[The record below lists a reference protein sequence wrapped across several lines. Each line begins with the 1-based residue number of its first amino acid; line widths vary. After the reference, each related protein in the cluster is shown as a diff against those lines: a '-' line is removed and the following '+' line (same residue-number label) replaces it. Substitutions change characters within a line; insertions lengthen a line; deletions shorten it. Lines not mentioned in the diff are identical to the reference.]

1 MMKLMKRKRLWLFV
15 ILFLLLFLLGT
26 VVYINDDYE
35 ASEEALALLSR
46 DIPGVTIRE
55 EPDRIVFHPENVSSG
70 LIFYPGGKVDHRA
83 YAPLMTQLAD
93 RGFFCVLLKMPLKLA
108 FFAPDAAEKV
118 IADYPEINSWIIA
131 GQSFGGAMAAS
142 YAAKHP
148 AQLHGLVL
156 LASYSIVDLRKS
168 GLRVLSVY
176 GSEDQVLNRE
186 NYQKNRSNLPS
197 DTVEF
202 IIPGGNH
209 AGFGSYGSQK
219 GDGNALIA
227 SAEQVRITA
236 EKIAENYQKPGEE
249 SLKKDSRGR
258 IQSNHFMIY

>member
-1 MMKLMKRKRLWLFV
+1 MLKKTKHKYFWLFPV
-15 ILFLLLFLLGT
+15 LLLLLLILGT
-26 VVYINDDYE
+26 VIYVNDDYD
-35 ASEEALALLSR
+35 ASADALALLSQ
-46 DIPGVTIRE
+46 DIPGITIRE
-55 EPDRIVFHPENVSSG
+55 ESDRIVFRPQEISSG
-70 LIFYPGGKVDHRA
+70 VIFYPGGKVDHRA

-131 GQSFGGAMAAS
+131 GHSFGGAMAAS